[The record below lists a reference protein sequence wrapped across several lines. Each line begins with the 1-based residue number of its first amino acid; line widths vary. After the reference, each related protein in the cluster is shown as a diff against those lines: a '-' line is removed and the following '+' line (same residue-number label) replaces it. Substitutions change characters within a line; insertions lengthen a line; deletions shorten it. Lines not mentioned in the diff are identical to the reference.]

1 MNACTKQYSNKVLS
15 MKHLFFILAFSF
27 LQVLYSLAQSDIV
40 LQLYDAEGNYPIE
53 ASWTSMDNETRI
65 SGPHSESIRVT
76 FSSKSKPIAINFAER
91 ITSFSIA
98 EFAFLGENPSL
109 GGSASFGVAGYGFS
123 GQRVT
128 PYSFTTS
135 GQVKDAKL
143 SLDELSHR
151 PLFSFPEE
159 VHKVVIEPSGLETG
173 TFVQFSIEGVSSR
186 GLLYPNNDNWAGNC
200 SLDEVYIVL
209 DCSGSVSVAEN
220 KAYRQKVW
228 EQLPALADK
237 SLSLSIIEFG
247 ERAETKFYTRELRAK
262 DIEVGTKLYKSLFPS
277 DVNKTLSPKKSKMEE
292 MTNLQSVLEHINE
305 SGSKQKAVMI
315 CTDNLPNFTPS
326 GTYLPT
332 VAGAHNLL
340 SSIWALAA
348 PVRIITDNGHLLGVS
363 DLLESKLDYRLC
375 TPVAEANFPLLGRPC
390 PQDKK
395 AMPVFNVFPNP
406 SSGDFTIECSDCTEE
421 KPGQAVLKDVAGRAI
436 LGAVALNRQYTNIK
450 ADKLAAGSY
459 FVWIR
464 SADQSLEPVP
474 LIIAR

>member
-1 MNACTKQYSNKVLS
+1 MKQLCYIFVL
-15 MKHLFFILAFSF
+15 
-27 LQVLYSLAQSDIV
+27 LQALYLPAQSNMV
-40 LQLYDAEGNYPIE
+40 FQLHNAEENHSFE
-53 ASWTSMDNETRI
+53 ASCTDIDDETHVN
-65 SGPHSESIRVT
+65 GLHNGSIRIT
-76 FSSKSKPIAINFAER
+76 FSSNSKPIAINFTEP

-98 EFAFLGENPSL
+98 EFAFLGESSTL
-109 GGSASFGVAGYGFS
+109 GGRAAFEVAGYSLS
-123 GQRVT
+123 GQKIT
-128 PYSFTTS
+128 PYSFITS
-135 GQVKDAKL
+135 GQVKGTKL
-143 SLDELSHR
+143 SLDEFAQR
-151 PLFSFPEE
+151 PLFIFPEA
-159 VHKVVIEPSGLETG
+159 VYKVMISPSEIKKG
-173 TFVQFSIEGVSSR
+173 TFVQFSIEGVSSKP
-186 GLLYPNNDNWAGNC
+186 LLYPNDGDRLGSC
-200 SLDEVYIVL
+200 SLEEIYIVI
-209 DCSGSVSVAEN
+209 DCSGSISDTEM
-220 KAYRQKVW
+220 KAYKQRVW

-237 SLSLSIIEFG
+237 NLSLTIVEFG
-247 ERAETKFYTRELRAK
+247 GRVKTKFYTHELRIK
-262 DIEVGTKLYKSLFPS
+262 DIEVGTKLYKYLFPFNANSVLSS
-277 DVNKTLSPKKSKMEE
+277 DKSKMKE
-292 MTNLQSVLEHINE
+292 MTDLQSVLKHINE
-305 SGSKQKAVMI
+305 SGSKQKAVLI

-326 GTYLPT
+326 GAYLPT

-390 PQDKK
+390 PQDEK
-395 AMPVFNVFPNP
+395 ALPFFNVFPNP